1 MKIKVGVFFGGRSA
15 EHEISI
21 ISAIQAINNFD
32 KEKYDIV
39 PIYITKKG
47 EMYVGENIDKIE
59 AYKNIGKLI
68 AESQK
73 VILVNDNER
82 VDIVKYPLKKFG
94 NNTYDYIDVAFPIVH
109 GTNVEDGALQ
119 GYLKTLNVPF
129 AGCDVLSSALGMDK
143 YSMKAVLKDNDIPV
157 LDCLCFD
164 KKEYNN
170 GVEELIKKVET
181 KINYPVIVKP
191 VNTGSSI
198 GIKKAKNKDSLIEAI
213 DYAFQFANRIL
224 IERAIENL
232 REINCS
238 VLGDYEEAFASECEE
253 PFGQDEILSY
263 EDKYLSGG
271 KTSKVGGSKGMQSLD
286 RKLPADITKEQ
297 KEEIQSLAIKTF
309 QKLGCNGVAR
319 VDLMIDCDE
328 NKIYVNEIN
337 TIPGSL
343 SFYLWN
349 ATDLKYDKLLEKI
362 INLALKRQR
371 EEAEISYTFDTNVLE
386 NANLGGSK
394 GSKI

>member
-15 EHEISI
+15 EHEVSI
-21 ISAIQAINNFD
+21 ISAIQAINNFN
-32 KEKYDIV
+32 KEKYDII

-47 EMYVGENIDKIE
+47 EMYVGENIGKIE
-59 AYKNIGKLI
+59 AYKDIKKLI
-68 AESQK
+68 EGSQK
-73 VILVNDNER
+73 VILVSNNEK
-82 VDIVKYPLKKFG
+82 VDIIKYPLKKFG

-119 GYLKTLNVPF
+119 GYLKTLNIPF
-129 AGCDVLSSALGMDK
+129 VGCDVLSSALGMDK
-143 YSMKAVLKDNDIPV
+143 YAMKAVLKDNNIPV
-157 LDCLCFD
+157 LDCLCFNR
-164 KKEYNN
+164 KEYMDD
-170 GVEELIKKVET
+170 VQEIVKKVEE
-181 KINYPVIVKP
+181 KIGYPVIVKP

-198 GIKKAKNKDSLIEAI
+198 GIKKAKDKESLVDAI
-213 DYAFQFANRIL
+213 DYAFQFANKIL
-224 IERAIENL
+224 IERAIGKL

-238 VLGDYEEAFASECEE
+238 VLGDYEEAIASECEE
-253 PFGQDEILSY
+253 PINKDEILSY

-271 KTSKVGGSKGMQSLD
+271 KSSKTGGSKGMQSLD

-297 KEEIQSLAIKTF
+297 KQEIQTLAIQTF

-319 VDLMIDCDE
+319 IDLMIDEEE

-349 ATDLKYDKLLEKI
+349 VTDLKYDKLLEKV
-362 INLALKRQR
+362 INLCLKRHR
-371 EEAEISYTFDTNVLE
+371 EEEEVSYSFDTNILE

-394 GSKI
+394 GSKL